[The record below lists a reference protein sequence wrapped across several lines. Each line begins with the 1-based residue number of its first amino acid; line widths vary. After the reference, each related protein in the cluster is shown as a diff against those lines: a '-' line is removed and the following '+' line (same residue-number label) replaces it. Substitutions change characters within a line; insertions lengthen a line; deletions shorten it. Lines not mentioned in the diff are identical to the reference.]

1 MKNRHI
7 AYITYDSNGNPGKIY
22 FTNGSVTKYKY
33 SATGQKLGVEY
44 YVAAPN
50 VTVAFGAEPDALTL
64 GQTLFAGSTQY
75 LLGGSLVMKDGLIN
89 KFLFDGGYAQATAA
103 NPTTYSFSFYYYNQD
118 HLGNNR
124 EVVDASG
131 TVRQVTNYYPFG
143 TPYTE
148 SSAVMDASLQ
158 PYKYN
163 GKELDRMHGLNT
175 YDYGARQ
182 YNPVLGRWDRMDP
195 LCEKYYDVSPYGY
208 CGNNPVNAIDPDG
221 RDEWEINKQGEIIK
235 KIKTK
240 QHDAFFILGD
250 DNKRIIDKSISFKYG
265 TITKSFKSH
274 TNDGDKYDVYQM
286 RGDANGEKLYN
297 FLADN
302 TSVEWSHAQFGIK
315 GNKGLNFI
323 ITSHKISEEGG
334 LSNLISKQLMY
345 GYFLRNTSHSHP
357 GKTRFPS
364 GLEDRNADIGF
375 ARDVQDIFGN
385 NVNFS
390 IYIPNENEYIPYNS
404 DSKIEDFIEALPT
417 INLEEII
424 KTP

>member
-1 MKNRHI
+1 MNVE
-7 AYITYDSNGNPGKIY
+7 YDCNC
-22 FTNGSVTKYKY
+22 SVTKYKY

-182 YNPVLGRWDRMDP
+182 YDPVLGRWDRMDP
-195 LCEKYYDVSPYGY
+195 LCEKYYDISPYAY

-221 RDEWEINKQGEIIK
+221 RYIISKEQAKKYPKLNLYLQKGIHGILDNPKIMHALRVAGRFNDEQIKEMVTYGKGPIINITNTDDNYGFFTPDTNS
-235 KIKTK
+235 KTLNINEDIVK
-240 QHDAFFILGD
+240 ELESSEGYDADICLFLTAVTILHESAHYGD
-250 DNKRIIDKSISFKYG
+250 DLAGNPEGEKREDGEEFEKLAYG
-265 TITKSFKSH
+265 KVITKSNVKEYLSDFYLKSQKE
-274 TNDGDKYDVYQM
+274 NKYV
-286 RGDANGEKLYN
+286 NKEK
-297 FLADN
+297 
-302 TSVEWSHAQFGIK
+302 
-315 GNKGLNFI
+315 
-323 ITSHKISEEGG
+323 
-334 LSNLISKQLMY
+334 
-345 GYFLRNTSHSHP
+345 R
-357 GKTRFPS
+357 
-364 GLEDRNADIGF
+364 
-375 ARDVQDIFGN
+375 
-385 NVNFS
+385 
-390 IYIPNENEYIPYNS
+390 
-404 DSKIEDFIEALPT
+404 
-417 INLEEII
+417 
-424 KTP
+424 